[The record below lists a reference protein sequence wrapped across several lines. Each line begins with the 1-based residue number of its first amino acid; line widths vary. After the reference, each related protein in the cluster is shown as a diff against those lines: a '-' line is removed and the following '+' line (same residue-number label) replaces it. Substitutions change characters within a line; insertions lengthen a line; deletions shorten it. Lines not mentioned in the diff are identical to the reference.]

1 MSYYKK
7 VTLKDI
13 ANDSGVSVSSVSM
26 ILNKREGVSFSNE
39 TVEKVLSSAK
49 KLGYEISSSK
59 KKNGT
64 PAYNTQR
71 SAKYI
76 AIFCPNISNSY
87 YSTIAQSIEQAA
99 YQKGFKTLII
109 TTFRDETLEKEF
121 LQDMIKLHVSG
132 IVFYYDASM
141 PTVFRKDC

>member
-49 KLGYEISSSK
+49 NWDMRFLLPQKRMVHLLTIL
-59 KKNGT
+59 
-64 PAYNTQR
+64 QR

-76 AIFCPNISNSY
+76 AIFAL
-87 YSTIAQSIEQAA
+87 T
-99 YQKGFKTLII
+99 YQTLI
-109 TTFRDETLEKEF
+109 TLR
-121 LQDMIKLHVSG
+121 LHNPLSRLLIKR
-132 IVFYYDASM
+132 I
-141 PTVFRKDC
+141 

>member
-49 KLGYEISSSK
+49 KLGYEISSSP

-109 TTFRDETLEKEF
+109 TTFRDEALEKR
-121 LQDMIKLHVSG
+121 VPSG
-132 IVFYYDASM
+132 YDQTACQWYCFYYDAPM
-141 PTVFRKDC
+141 PTVFRKGC

>member
-49 KLGYEISSSK
+49 KLGYEISSSQ

-76 AIFCPNISNSY
+76 AIFAL
-87 YSTIAQSIEQAA
+87 ST
-99 YQKGFKTLII
+99 YQTLI
-109 TTFRDETLEKEF
+109 TLQSHNP
-121 LQDMIKLHVSG
+121 LSRLLIK
-132 IVFYYDASM
+132 
-141 PTVFRKDC
+141 KDLKL

>member
-49 KLGYEISSSK
+49 KLGYEISSSP
-59 KKNGT
+59 KKNGA

-71 SAKYI
+71 SAGVPFFFGEEEWYT
-76 AIFCPNISNSY
+76 CLQ
-87 YSTIAQSIEQAA
+87 YSKIRKI
-99 YQKGFKTLII
+99 YCY
-109 TTFRDETLEKEF
+109 F
-121 LQDMIKLHVSG
+121 L
-132 IVFYYDASM
+132 
-141 PTVFRKDC
+141 P

>member
-49 KLGYEISSSK
+49 KLGYEISSSP

-64 PAYNTQR
+64 PAYNTHNPLSR
-71 SAKYI
+71 L
-76 AIFCPNISNSY
+76 
-87 YSTIAQSIEQAA
+87 
-99 YQKGFKTLII
+99 LIKK
-109 TTFRDETLEKEF
+109 DL
-121 LQDMIKLHVSG
+121 KL
-132 IVFYYDASM
+132 
-141 PTVFRKDC
+141 

>member
-49 KLGYEISSSK
+49 NWDMRFLLPK
-59 KKNGT
+59 KRMVHPLTILKD
-64 PAYNTQR
+64 PQ
-71 SAKYI
+71 
-76 AIFCPNISNSY
+76 NILLFFAL
-87 YSTIAQSIEQAA
+87 T
-99 YQKGFKTLII
+99 YQTLI
-109 TTFRDETLEKEF
+109 TLQSHNP
-121 LQDMIKLHVSG
+121 LSRLLIK
-132 IVFYYDASM
+132 
-141 PTVFRKDC
+141 KDLKL